1 MVAKWRLSP
10 IIQSP
15 IFFFTRH
22 GDQNGRSLERWAGG
36 YVERFYINVSLN
48 TRIHSSHRA
57 MIRTMMQNSHKYR
70 SLKLPCKVSFKC
82 TKLNPFCEYFY
93 IVDNGCYGCCCVEIY
108 LPVCGFL
115 NLNVNQEVIT
125 AKSFQNTINNW
136 SGLANL
142 HVSKQNG
149 FLEKNLNVRV

>member
-1 MVAKWRLSP
+1 MLCLLALNLVPVRL
-10 IIQSP
+10 
-15 IFFFTRH
+15 H
-22 GDQNGRSLERWAGG
+22 EEGGGG
-36 YVERFYINVSLN
+36 YVERFYIIVSLN

-70 SLKLPCKVSFKC
+70 SLKLFCKVSFKC

-93 IVDNGCYGCCCVEIY
+93 IVNNGCYGCCCVEIY

-136 SGLANL
+136 SGMVNL
-142 HVSKQNG
+142 HV
-149 FLEKNLNVRV
+149 LNVF